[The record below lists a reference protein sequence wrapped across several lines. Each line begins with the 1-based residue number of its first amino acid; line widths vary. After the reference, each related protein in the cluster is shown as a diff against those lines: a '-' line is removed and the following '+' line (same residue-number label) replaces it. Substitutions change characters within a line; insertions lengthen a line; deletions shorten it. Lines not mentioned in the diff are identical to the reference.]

1 MAMTMST
8 SATHVA
14 PLSPAASP
22 RLSPDAFLAPGR
34 NLKVNNGT
42 QPADDH
48 IHHLPT
54 QLLNAWDEKCNRRIA
69 PVMARKD
76 FELLFTSVLRELG
89 SSAAADGKLEAA
101 LAKRMQSET
110 NRLATQLEQVKQDVF
125 LTPYVADELD
135 DLLPYV
141 QRESHHGWS
150 RYIIHTLSTLS
161 KQCPSQQPATD
172 RIPYP
177 SVSPSAPTQPLRTK
191 QRTPRIQKT
200 RKPLQ
205 TVPQR
210 KERRSERIRIK
221 ELKRNGVR

>member
-8 SATHVA
+8 SATNVA

-22 RLSPDAFLAPGR
+22 RLTSDACLAPGR

-48 IHHLPT
+48 IHLLPI
-54 QLLNAWDEKCNRRIA
+54 QLLDAWDQKYNRRIV

-76 FELLFTSVLRELG
+76 FELLFTRVLRESG
-89 SSAAADGKLEAA
+89 SSAAADGTLEAA
-101 LAKRMQSET
+101 LAERMQSET
-110 NRLATQLEQVKQDVF
+110 NRLATQLENVKQDVF
-125 LTPYVADELD
+125 LGSYVADEVD

-141 QRESHHGWS
+141 LQESHHGWS
-150 RYIIHTLSTLS
+150 QYIINTLFMLS
-161 KQCPSQQPATD
+161 KLCSSQQPATA

-177 SVSPSAPTQPLRTK
+177 SISPSAPTQPLSPTK

-200 RKPLQ
+200 RKHLQSVPL
-205 TVPQR
+205 
-210 KERRSERIRIK
+210 RRSKRIRQ
-221 ELKRNGVR
+221 LTRDGAR